1 MRLIVNERRATMPR
15 FWILSRHAG
24 IGFWIGRSRALATAV
39 LAAIAL
45 AAFPVAPAQ
54 AQDGKFDVKVMSI
67 RATKANTDIDASL
80 KDLAE
85 QLKKETKL
93 TGFKLE
99 KSGGGSTEKGK
110 DAIDNLGN
118 GYRTKVTPI
127 EKKDGRVTM
136 QVEIF
141 RRGGKGKDKD
151 KGEAKERSVINTKVT
166 LDAGKYQ
173 LWALDHPEGG
183 EDKLII
189 AVSAK

>member
-1 MRLIVNERRATMPR
+1 MRHIVNERNADTLLFR
-15 FWILSRHAG
+15 FSDF
-24 IGFWIGRSRALATAV
+24 GFCIGRSRSLSLAV
-39 LAAIAL
+39 LAIVAFATL
-45 AAFPVAPAQ
+45 PAATAQ
-54 AQDGKFDVKVMSI
+54 ADGDKFDVKVLAI
-67 RATKANTDIDASL
+67 RATKSNSDVDASL
-80 KDLAE
+80 KDLAD

-110 DAIDNLGN
+110 DANDNLDN

-141 RRGGKGKDKD
+141 RKREKGKDK
-151 KGEAKERSVINTKVT
+151 GTAKERSVVNTKVT